1 MANSRAI
8 KPSNVNHGVAD
19 TTIGAN
25 GSSCKSAGSARA
37 AAPAR
42 ARSAN
47 IVARK
52 PSRRCRLCGFTA
64 DLDTGRA
71 VALAERGLAAARA
84 RTLAPVVVLRALS
97 SGLFTVTLL
106 FVRFATVPCTACLS
120 VSFRR
125 AQEQFAPNWHERPG
139 HDLMSGSSMWLAQV
153 AGWLAQAA
161 TRT

>member
-1 MANSRAI
+1 CHA
-8 KPSNVNHGVAD
+8 
-19 TTIGAN
+19 
-25 GSSCKSAGSARA
+25 
-37 AAPAR
+37 
-42 ARSAN
+42 
-47 IVARK
+47 
-52 PSRRCRLCGFTA
+52 
-64 DLDTGRA
+64 
-71 VALAERGLAAARA
+71 
-84 RTLAPVVVLRALS
+84 ALS